1 MVLSAKGTIFLSA
14 KDYIIGDTY
23 FFVAFISFNQVEQKK

>member
-14 KDYIIGDTY
+14 KDYIIDDNF
-23 FFVAFISFNQVEQKK
+23 FFVTFISF